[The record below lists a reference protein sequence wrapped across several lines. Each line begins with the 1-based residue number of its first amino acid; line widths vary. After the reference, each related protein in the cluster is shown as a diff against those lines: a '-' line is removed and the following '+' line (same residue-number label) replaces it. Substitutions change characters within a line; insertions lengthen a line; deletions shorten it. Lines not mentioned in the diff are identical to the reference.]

1 MDLDP
6 RGRKNSVFK
15 FKFWAH
21 VRLIGVRFQIIMS
34 RSK

>member
-1 MDLDP
+1 MDLDS
-6 RGRKNSVFK
+6 RDRKNSVFK

-21 VRLIGVRFQIIMS
+21 VRLIGVRFQIVLT